1 MHCIYDYKDISI
13 NKIEKIAL
21 ELLRL
26 IAADYVSQQ
35 VINELRSEGIYSI
48 KNSPNVHVNV
58 VLVSTDKGADNV
70 NKILETH
77 ACTRRNVVIKMN
89 PELRIKEESDIF
101 SILSFQADSNPYLE
115 LKKFLRL
122 YKICIEKHSM
132 ICFDLS
138 DFLILIRGRNVIS
151 THSYVYNKDITDAL
165 VHLKSICIKE
175 NGRYLLAITIAGY
188 DNNEMEKMMLPVSDY
203 METFPDKSIFH
214 FTITEA
220 IPKTLTLFTSIPL

>member
-1 MHCIYDYKDISI
+1 M
-13 NKIEKIAL
+13 EKIAL
-21 ELLRL
+21 ESLRL
-26 IAADYVSQQ
+26 IAADCVSQQ
-35 VINELRSEGIYSI
+35 VIDELCSEGIYSI
-48 KNSPNVHVNV
+48 KNSTNVHVDV

-70 NKILETH
+70 NEILETH
-77 ACTRRNVVIKMN
+77 ACGRRNVVIKTN
-89 PELRIKEESDIF
+89 PGLCIKEESDIV

-115 LKKFLRL
+115 LKKFLQL
-122 YKICIEKHSM
+122 YNICIEKHSM
-132 ICFDLS
+132 VCFDLS

-151 THSYVYNKDITDAL
+151 THSYVYKKDITDAL
-165 VHLKSICIKE
+165 AHLKSICIKE

>member
-1 MHCIYDYKDISI
+1 M
-13 NKIEKIAL
+13 EKIAL
-21 ELLRL
+21 ESLRL

-35 VINELRSEGIYSI
+35 VIDELRSEGIYSI

-58 VLVSTDKGADNV
+58 VLVSTDKGADNI
-70 NKILETH
+70 NEILETH
-77 ACTRRNVVIKMN
+77 ARARRNVVIKMN
-89 PELRIKEESDIF
+89 PELSIKEESDIF

-115 LKKFLRL
+115 LKKFLQL
-122 YKICIEKHSM
+122 YNICIEKHGLL
-132 ICFDLS
+132 CFDLS

-151 THSYVYNKDITDAL
+151 THSYVYKKDITDAL
-165 VHLKSICIKE
+165 AHLKSICIKE

-203 METFPDKSIFH
+203 MESFPDKSIFH

-220 IPKTLTLFTSIPL
+220 TPKTLTLFTSIPL

>member
-1 MHCIYDYKDISI
+1 M
-13 NKIEKIAL
+13 EKIAL
-21 ELLRL
+21 ESLRL
-26 IAADYVSQQ
+26 IADYVSQQ
-35 VINELRSEGIYSI
+35 VINEFRTEGIYSI

-77 ACTRRNVVIKMN
+77 ACARRNVVIKMN
-89 PELRIKEESDIF
+89 PELSIKEESDIF

-115 LKKFLRL
+115 LKKFLQL
-122 YKICIEKHSM
+122 YNICIEKHSM

-138 DFLILIRGRNVIS
+138 DFLIIIRGRNVIS
-151 THSYVYNKDITDAL
+151 IHSYVYKKDITDAL
-165 VHLKSICIKE
+165 EHIKSIIKE

-188 DNNEMEKMMLPVSDY
+188 LNNEMEKKMMPPLNDY
-203 METFPDKSIFH
+203 IETLPDKSIFN

-220 IPKTLTLFTSIPL
+220 TPKTLTLFTSVPL

>member
-1 MHCIYDYKDISI
+1 M
-13 NKIEKIAL
+13 EKIAL

-48 KNSPNVHVNV
+48 KNSPNVYVNV

-77 ACTRRNVVIKMN
+77 ARARRNVVIKTN
-89 PELRIKEESDIF
+89 PGLCIKEESDIF

-122 YKICIEKHSM
+122 YKICIEQHSM

-151 THSYVYNKDITDAL
+151 THSYVYKKDITDAL
-165 VHLKSICIKE
+165 AHLKSICIKE
-175 NGRYLLAITIAGY
+175 NDRYLLAITIANY

>member
-1 MHCIYDYKDISI
+1 M
-13 NKIEKIAL
+13 EKIAL
-21 ELLRL
+21 ESLRL

-35 VINELRSEGIYSI
+35 VIDELCSEGIYSI

-70 NKILETH
+70 NEILETH
-77 ACTRRNVVIKMN
+77 ACGRRNVVIKTN
-89 PELRIKEESDIF
+89 PGLCIKEESDIF

-115 LKKFLRL
+115 LKKFLQL
-122 YKICIEKHSM
+122 YNICIEKHSM
-132 ICFDLS
+132 VCFDLS

-151 THSYVYNKDITDAL
+151 THSYVYKKDITDAL

-175 NGRYLLAITIAGY
+175 NGRYLLAITIANY

>member
-1 MHCIYDYKDISI
+1 M
-13 NKIEKIAL
+13 EKIAL
-21 ELLRL
+21 ESLRL

-35 VINELRSEGIYSI
+35 VIDELRSEGIYSI
-48 KNSPNVHVNV
+48 KNSPNVYVNV

-77 ACTRRNVVIKMN
+77 ARARRNVVIKMN
-89 PELRIKEESDIF
+89 PELSIKEESDIF

-115 LKKFLRL
+115 LKKFLQL
-122 YKICIEKHSM
+122 YNICIEKHG
-132 ICFDLS
+132 ILCFDLS

-165 VHLKSICIKE
+165 AHLKSICIKE
-175 NGRYLLAITIAGY
+175 NGRYLLAITIANY

>member
-1 MHCIYDYKDISI
+1 M
-13 NKIEKIAL
+13 EKIAL
-21 ELLRL
+21 KSLRL

-35 VINELRSEGIYSI
+35 VINEFRSEGIYSI

-70 NKILETH
+70 DEILETH
-77 ACTRRNVVIKMN
+77 ACIRRNVVIKMN
-89 PELRIKEESDIF
+89 PELSIKEESDIF

-115 LKKFLRL
+115 LIKFLQL
-122 YKICIEKHSM
+122 YNICIEKHSM

-138 DFLILIRGRNVIS
+138 DFLILIKGRNVIY
-151 THSYVYNKDITDAL
+151 THLYVYKKDITEAL
-165 VHLKSICIKE
+165 AHLKSIYIKE

-188 DNNEMEKMMLPVSDY
+188 DNNEMEKMMLLVSDY
-203 METFPDKSIFH
+203 MVSSPDKSIFN

-220 IPKTLTLFTSIPL
+220 TPKTLTLFTSVPL

>member
-1 MHCIYDYKDISI
+1 M
-13 NKIEKIAL
+13 EKIAL
-21 ELLRL
+21 KSLRL

-35 VINELRSEGIYSI
+35 VINEFRSEGIYSI

-70 NKILETH
+70 NEILETH
-77 ACTRRNVVIKMN
+77 ACIRRNVVIKMN
-89 PELRIKEESDIF
+89 PELSIKEESDIF

-115 LKKFLRL
+115 LIKFLQL
-122 YKICIEKHSM
+122 YNICIEKHSM

-138 DFLILIRGRNVIS
+138 DFLILIRGRNVIY
-151 THSYVYNKDITDAL
+151 THLYVYKKDITEAL
-165 VHLKSICIKE
+165 AHLKSIYIKE

-188 DNNEMEKMMLPVSDY
+188 DNNEMEKMMLLVSDY
-203 METFPDKSIFH
+203 MVSSPDKSIFN

-220 IPKTLTLFTSIPL
+220 TPKTLTLFTSVPL

>member
-1 MHCIYDYKDISI
+1 M
-13 NKIEKIAL
+13 EKIAL
-21 ELLRL
+21 KSLRL

-35 VINELRSEGIYSI
+35 VINEFRSEGIYSI

-70 NKILETH
+70 NEILETH
-77 ACTRRNVVIKMN
+77 ACIRRNVVIKMN
-89 PELRIKEESDIF
+89 PELSIKEESDVF

-115 LKKFLRL
+115 LIKFLQL
-122 YKICIEKHSM
+122 YNICIEKHSM

-138 DFLILIRGRNVIS
+138 DFLILIRGRNVIY
-151 THSYVYNKDITDAL
+151 THLYVYKKDITEAL
-165 VHLKSICIKE
+165 AHLKSIYIKE

-188 DNNEMEKMMLPVSDY
+188 DNNEMEKMMLLVSDY
-203 METFPDKSIFH
+203 MVSSPDKSIFN

-220 IPKTLTLFTSIPL
+220 TPKKITLFTSVPL

>member
-1 MHCIYDYKDISI
+1 M
-13 NKIEKIAL
+13 EKIAL
-21 ELLRL
+21 ESLRL

-35 VINELRSEGIYSI
+35 VIKEFRTEGIYSI

-77 ACTRRNVVIKMN
+77 ARARRNVVIKMN
-89 PELRIKEESDIF
+89 PELSIKEESDIF

-115 LKKFLRL
+115 LKKFLQL
-122 YKICIEKHSM
+122 YNICIEKHSM

-138 DFLILIRGRNVIS
+138 DFLIIIRGRNVIS

-165 VHLKSICIKE
+165 EHIKSIYIKE
-175 NGRYLLAITIAGY
+175 NGRYLLAITIANDY
-188 DNNEMEKMMLPVSDY
+188 TDEMKVITLPEKIMLPVGDY
-203 METFPDKSIFH
+203 IEAFPDKSLLYL
-214 FTITEA
+214 TITIA
-220 IPKTLTLFTSIPL
+220 TPKTLTLFTSVPL